1 MLRKIGF
8 LLWIKLSFLQFC
20 AVDLLNFIFR
30 IGVLLAIYNF
40 LWWLIN
46 LGLSLVR
53 GGRPKMLLEAYLIKG
68 VKYIFLV
75 DVTFLFCLDSGQQSI
90 EFDRIIIAGLV
101 LLIYFVGLI
110 QSKQLRLNMF
120 SVQGNLSGMQS
131 MMDRMKPVFSLKYEV
146 GVVLLAVGFF
156 FTLVFFP
163 QWAAN
168 PISNWFLDAILNIE
182 DTPVFG
188 FIFKVIGFFFMISIF
203 MKVFQGF
210 LTLLTGGKSID
221 NGRRSDFSDNE
232 SDKDDDHFDDYTEI
246 K

>member
-1 MLRKIGF
+1 VLRKIGF

-46 LGLSLVR
+46 LGLSFIR

-90 EFDRIIIAGLV
+90 QIDRIIIAGLV
-101 LLIYFVGLI
+101 LLIYFVGRI
-110 QSKQLRLNMF
+110 QSNQLRLSML

-131 MMDRMKPVFSLKYEV
+131 MMERMKPVFSLRYEV
-146 GVVLLAVGFF
+146 VVVLLAVSFF

-168 PISNWFLDAILNIE
+168 PISNWFLDAILDIE

-210 LTLLTGGKSID
+210 ITLLTGGNPKRD
-221 NGRRSDFSDNE
+221 NQPDEDDNE
-232 SDKDDDHFDDYTEI
+232 DHFDDYTEI